1 MDILV
6 PKNIF
11 LRVADKFVPHFID
24 KDKAVA
30 SSPTEVYKK
39 LFRASSDT
47 GKSTLSQKHLSDR
60 CKLSVRTVQ
69 YSLHR
74 LSNLGYIRVD
84 HEAGGCN
91 TYVLLLSEYVMR
103 RLEGYD
109 RIDRS
114 NWYPRPEQSCAKP
127 ARVDQPADAPA
138 IPLQNVQGG
147 YAKAAHPSYN
157 VDKNSKNITPPTP
170 FPTPQPFR
178 GGSSASSEG
187 IGGGDSISCPKE
199 PSPHASKVAKADL
212 QALFLQL
219 WAVWPVKNDF
229 VRARKVFFALAQAG
243 TLPPMDELLAIVA
256 NYKALDSRWKNG
268 YARWLSNWLR
278 GHCWREQ
285 PLVREAKP
293 SPHVQSTPQ
302 PSEASPEARAAATLL
317 QSQVEDIT
325 QRLQQP
331 IAALPTPDL
340 PSWLT
345 STADGLCALWPKPA
359 SRTPVQAFLRYLLSS
374 GTTPNT
380 ANLLAKAK
388 EYLQESLQP
397 MPLVN
402 WLRYQHEELCL

>member
-30 SSPTEVYKK
+30 SSPTVVYKK

-74 LSNLGYIRVD
+74 LSDLGYIRVD

-187 IGGGDSISCPKE
+187 IGGGGFYFLPKR
-199 PSPHASKVAKADL
+199 AKPTRKQSGKSRFTGSVL
-212 QALFLQL
+212 TALGC
-219 WAVWPVKNDF
+219 V
-229 VRARKVFFALAQAG
+229 ARKKRFCPCPESLFCSG
-243 TLPPMDELLAIVA
+243 T
-256 NYKALDSRWKNG
+256 SRNIASHG
-268 YARWLSNWLR
+268 RTA
-278 GHCWREQ
+278 GHCCKLQGLRF
-285 PLVREAKP
+285 PLEK
-293 SPHVQSTPQ
+293 
-302 PSEASPEARAAATLL
+302 
-317 QSQVEDIT
+317 
-325 QRLQQP
+325 RLCP
-331 IAALPTPDL
+331 
-340 PSWLT
+340 
-345 STADGLCALWPKPA
+345 
-359 SRTPVQAFLRYLLSS
+359 
-374 GTTPNT
+374 
-380 ANLLAKAK
+380 LA
-388 EYLQESLQP
+388 E
-397 MPLVN
+397 
-402 WLRYQHEELCL
+402 